1 MTNSLA
7 RNKEEVK
14 KIYAKITRGNK
25 KNEKEKETNNLDD
38 ERPKD
43 GNKEDAKNF
52 KTHYEEETDFHTC
65 AICGKESGMNHL
77 KKIDEK

>member
-1 MTNSLA
+1 M
-7 RNKEEVK
+7 K
-14 KIYAKITRGNK
+14 
-25 KNEKEKETNNLDD
+25 
-38 ERPKD
+38 KD

-77 KKIDEK
+77 KKIDEKIEGYFIACGITKEFNDYLEFLDQNEVIQEYIDSK